1 MSGKLVE
8 RTFRFASWQISKLRA
23 GFSSRHMCRSADAGP
38 ILWRRAGR
46 EPEGSLYRW
55 RHAGRE
61 AFDNLRAS
69 PKGSLY
75 LLVIGVLFALLACGC
90 GYHTSGTAVRL
101 PSDLRTIYVPTI
113 INNSQ
118 TYRVGQTLTEAVVRE
133 LRNRTNYR
141 IVTVNDGEAD
151 ATLAGNVTG
160 VFIAPLTYDS
170 ITGRISSSM
179 VGIGISVS
187 LTSKSGKVLWSNPNF
202 LYREQYQESIDART
216 FFEEAGPAVQ
226 RIANSF
232 AKTLVA
238 DMLEAF

>member
-1 MSGKLVE
+1 MSARQSYGPRVAHP
-8 RTFRFASWQISKLRA
+8 FAGCWRK
-23 GFSSRHMCRSADAGP
+23 GG
-38 ILWRRAGR
+38 ILIA
-46 EPEGSLYRW
+46 
-55 RHAGRE
+55 AV
-61 AFDNLRAS
+61 AIV
-69 PKGSLY
+69 
-75 LLVIGVLFALLACGC
+75 LLTTSGC
-90 GYHTSGTAVRL
+90 GYHTAGTAVRL
-101 PSDLRTIYVPTI
+101 PSDLHTIYVPTI
-113 INNSQ
+113 VNNSQ

-151 ATLAGNVTG
+151 ATLNGIVTG
-160 VFIAPLTYDS
+160 VFTAPLTYDS
-170 ITGRISSSM
+170 TTGRISSSM
-179 VGIGISVS
+179 VGIGISAS

>member
-1 MSGKLVE
+1 MSAHQSSCL
-8 RTFRFASWQISKLRA
+8 RWASLIA
-23 GFSSRHMCRSADAGP
+23 
-38 ILWRRAGR
+38 
-46 EPEGSLYRW
+46 
-55 RHAGRE
+55 
-61 AFDNLRAS
+61 
-69 PKGSLY
+69 
-75 LLVIGVLFALLACGC
+75 ALLLLSSGC
-90 GYHTSGTAVRL
+90 GYHTAGTAVRL
-101 PSDLRTIYVPTI
+101 PSDLHTIYVPTI

-141 IVTVNDGEAD
+141 IVTANDGEAD

-179 VGIGISVS
+179 VGIGISAS